1 MNSTVTEILKN
12 INIDPIAKIYFV
24 NPTYKSQEDKYKI
37 ARLNTN
43 DSVTKAVKDVV
54 KKYMELIKDRK
65 KIPIDKID
73 KGDEDYVATLPI
85 EKDIL
90 TTNLNQRRNV
100 KRVKRVKRDCKNII
114 KSK

>member
-24 NPTYKSQEDKYKI
+24 NPIYKSQEDKYKI

-73 KGDEDYVATLPI
+73 KGDEDY
-85 EKDIL
+85 IL
-90 TTNLNQRRNV
+90 H
-100 KRVKRVKRDCKNII
+100 
-114 KSK
+114 